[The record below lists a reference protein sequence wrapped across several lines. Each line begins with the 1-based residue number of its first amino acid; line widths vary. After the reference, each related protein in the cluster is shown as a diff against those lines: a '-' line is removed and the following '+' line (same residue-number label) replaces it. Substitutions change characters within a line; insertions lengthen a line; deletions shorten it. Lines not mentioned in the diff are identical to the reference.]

1 IDPSQADLLKRLVS
15 EVGALT
21 RGRQPHRPGIIV
33 RTAVPLAPA
42 ERTELEQVLAR
53 RFGTGQPVTFAV
65 DPTVLGGVWL
75 RVGDRIIDG
84 SLRGRLEALRK
95 QLT

>member
-1 IDPSQADLLKRLVS
+1 
-15 EVGALT
+15 
-21 RGRQPHRPGIIV
+21 
-33 RTAVPLAPA
+33 
-42 ERTELEQVLAR
+42 AR